1 MRKKYTFLLTILP
14 TEDDQEDICGRLQ
27 LVQSNQA
34 DTFTNL
40 EELRLLINQ
49 VLLSNPNDTDEL
61 ISPVSS
67 SVMAMVW
74 DSSKTAH

>member
-49 VLLSNPNDTDEL
+49 VLLSNPNDTGEL

-67 SVMAMVW
+67 SNGNGLG
-74 DSSKTAH
+74 

>member
-14 TEDDQEDICGRLQ
+14 TEDDDDALRGRLQ

-40 EELRLLINQ
+40 DELRSLIQ
-49 VLLSNPNDTDEL
+49 QILST
-61 ISPVSS
+61 SS
-67 SVMAMVW
+67 SELYGLNNTGL
-74 DSSKTAH
+74 TAETASDGL